1 MMEYLSHT
9 DADTKTIALA
19 VAAKCQAGDVIT
31 LTGDL
36 GAGKTTFAKGVA
48 EYLGVRKEIV
58 SPTFT
63 IMNVY
68 DTAHPTIKKLV
79 HIDTYRLKSLDELLG
94 IGIED
99 FVGAPDALSVIEW
112 PELAADFL
120 QNKNVTLVTLAH
132 NEDGSRT
139 ISVRQTKTDTV

>member
-1 MMEYLSHT
+1 MIEHISHT
-9 DADTKTIALA
+9 DADTQAIA
-19 VAAKCQAGDVIT
+19 AALTAQTQAGDVVT

-36 GAGKTTFAKGVA
+36 GAGKTTFTKGVA
-48 EYLGVRKEIV
+48 MALGVRKEIV

-79 HIDTYRLKSLDELLG
+79 HIDTYRLQSLNELLG

-99 FVGAPDALSVIEW
+99 FVGAPDTLSVIEW
-112 PELAADFL
+112 PEIASEFL
-120 QNKNVTLVTLAH
+120 RNKKVTAVTLAH
-132 NEDGSRT
+132 NDNGSRT
-139 ISVRQTKTDTV
+139 ITVHQTKTGTT

>member
-1 MMEYLSHT
+1 MTERISRT
-9 DADTKTIALA
+9 DADTKAIAAELTA
-19 VAAKCQAGDVIT
+19 QCQAGDIIT

-36 GAGKTTFAKGVA
+36 GAGKTTFTKGVA
-48 EYLGVRKEIV
+48 EYLGITKEIV

-68 DTAHPTIKKLV
+68 ETPHPVIKRLV

-99 FVGAPDALSVIEW
+99 FVGAPDTLSVIEW
-112 PELAADFL
+112 PELAAPFL
-120 QNKNVTLVTLAH
+120 ANKNVTAVTLAH
-132 NEDGSRT
+132 NNDGSRT
-139 ISVRQTKTDTV
+139 INVFQTKTDTV